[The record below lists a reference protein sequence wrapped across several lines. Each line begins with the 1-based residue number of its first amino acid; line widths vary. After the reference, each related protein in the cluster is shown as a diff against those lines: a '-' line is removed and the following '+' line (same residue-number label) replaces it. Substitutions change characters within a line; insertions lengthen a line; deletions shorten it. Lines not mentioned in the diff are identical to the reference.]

1 MNELRSYARVAKAAR
16 RTDIGRCI
24 GAVFSG
30 LVGGF
35 VLGLFNPVFALPGG
49 RGDCI
54 CLCAHPGTT
63 AALARLTKDS
73 GGDRSVR

>member
-1 MNELRSYARVAKAAR
+1 MNEYNHTRELQKQHD
-16 RTDIGRCI
+16 TDIGRCT

-35 VLGLFNPVFALPGG
+35 VLGLFDPVFALPGG
-49 RGDCI
+49 LVVSRI

-63 AALARLTKDS
+63 AALARLTKDW
-73 GGDRSVR
+73 R

>member
-1 MNELRSYARVAKAAR
+1 MNEYNHTRELQKQHD
-16 RTDIGRCI
+16 TDIGRCI